1 MHIIHGP
8 ANVREGAAHNDVEN
22 TTLTVTLLIGAGLL
36 LSVFLALATGGWLGS
51 AEHLGWI

>member
-22 TTLTVTLLIGAGLL
+22 TTLTVTLL
-36 LSVFLALATGGWLGS
+36 S